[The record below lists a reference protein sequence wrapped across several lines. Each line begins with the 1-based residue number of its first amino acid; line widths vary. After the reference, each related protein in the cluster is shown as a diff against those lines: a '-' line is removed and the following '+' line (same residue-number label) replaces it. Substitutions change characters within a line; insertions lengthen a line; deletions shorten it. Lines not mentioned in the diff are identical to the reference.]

1 VHTYYVLRRYA
12 MNLTLSIDD
21 RLVQQ
26 ARKMAEAK
34 GTSLNQLIRD
44 YLEDL
49 TSQSDPEAEIEE
61 LRRLSLGSQG
71 RSKGWKF
78 NREEIYERT

>member
-1 VHTYYVLRRYA
+1 
-12 MNLTLSIDD
+12 MNLTLSIDE

-26 ARKMAEAK
+26 ARQMAEAQ

-49 TSQSDPEAEIEE
+49 TSQTDPEAEIEE
-61 LRRLSLGSQG
+61 LRRISLEGHG
-71 RSKGWKF
+71 RSRGWKF
-78 NREEIYERT
+78 NREEIHERA

>member
-1 VHTYYVLRRYA
+1 

-61 LRRLSLGSQG
+61 LRRLSLGGQG

>member
-1 VHTYYVLRRYA
+1 

-26 ARKMAEAK
+26 ARRMAEAK

-44 YLEDL
+44 YLEGL

-61 LRRLSLGSQG
+61 LRRLSLEGQG

-78 NREEIYERT
+78 NREEIHERT

>member
-1 VHTYYVLRRYA
+1 

-26 ARKMAEAK
+26 ARKLAEGM

-44 YLEDL
+44 YLEEL
-49 TSQSDPEAEIEE
+49 TAQSDPEAEIEE
-61 LRRLSLGSQG
+61 LRRLSLESHG
-71 RSKGWKF
+71 RSQGWKF
-78 NREEIYERT
+78 NREEIHERT

>member
-1 VHTYYVLRRYA
+1 
-12 MNLTLSIDD
+12 MNLTLSIED

-44 YLEDL
+44 YLEEL
-49 TSQSDPEAEIEE
+49 TAQSDPEAEIAE
-61 LRRLSLGSQG
+61 LRRLSAEGRG
-71 RSKGWKF
+71 RSRGWKF
-78 NREEIYERT
+78 NREEIHDRA